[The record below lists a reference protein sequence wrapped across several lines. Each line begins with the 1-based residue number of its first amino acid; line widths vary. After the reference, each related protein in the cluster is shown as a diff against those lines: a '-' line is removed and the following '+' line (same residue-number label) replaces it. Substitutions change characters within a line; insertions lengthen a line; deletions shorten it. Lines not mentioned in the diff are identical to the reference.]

1 MKHVTTLLRT
11 LAFQRKLQTL
21 SMSSSVHENV
31 KNYYGSRLETS
42 DDLQTNAA
50 CVMPSRPVAKS
61 ACEALKQ
68 VHPDVCKRYFG
79 CGLVIPEKLE
89 GCTVLDLGSGS
100 GRDCFVL
107 SKLVGESGQV
117 IGLDMTDEMIVSSQ
131 KYIQYHQEKFGY
143 SKLNTVFVKGYMEK
157 LSDAGI
163 QNNSLDVVVSNC
175 VICLCPDK
183 RTVIS
188 EAYKVLKEGGELY
201 YSDIYASKVV
211 PDSFKEDPVLWG
223 EGMAGALYWRDLIAL
238 MKDIGFSTP
247 HIVAGSHIVVHNPE
261 LQKKTGD
268 VKYASG
274 TYRIFKLPQNSIK
287 SKALV
292 AYKGTVP
299 DCADCFEFDASHSFK
314 TNVPVEVDA
323 EMAAI
328 LKNTRFSTDFNITML
343 DTPDLN
349 QSGTPQ
355 YCHLS
360 PFLLADKLG
369 SSVKQCSKTGR

>member
-1 MKHVTTLLRT
+1 MKSASAFLRS
-11 LAFQRKLQTL
+11 LAVQRKAQTL
-21 SMSSSVHENV
+21 KMSSAVHENV

-50 CVMPSRPVAKS
+50 CVLPSKPLAKS

-89 GCTVLDLGSGS
+89 GCKVLDLGSGS

-107 SKLVGESGQV
+107 SKLVGERGQV
-117 IGLDMTDEMIVSSQ
+117 IGLDMTDEMISASQ
-131 KYIQYHQEKFGY
+131 KYVQYHQEKFGY
-143 SKLNTVFVKGYMEK
+143 SKPNTVFVKGYMEK

-163 QNNSLDVVVSNC
+163 QNESLDVLVSNC

-183 RTVIS
+183 RTVLS
-188 EAYKVLKEGGELY
+188 EAFKVLREGGELY
-201 YSDIYASKVV
+201 YSDMYASKAV

-223 EGMAGALYWRDLIAL
+223 EGMAGALYWRDLITL

-247 HIVAGSHIVVHNPE
+247 HLVAGSQIVVHNPE
-261 LQKKTGD
+261 LQKKIGD

-274 TYRIFKLPQNSIK
+274 TYRIFKLPQNSTK

-292 AYKGTVP
+292 TYKGSVP
-299 DCADCFEFDASHSFK
+299 DYADCFEFDSSHSFE
-314 TNVPVEVDA
+314 TNFQVEVDA

-328 LKNTRFSTDFNITML
+328 LKNTRFSTDFDIIISETL
-343 DTPDLN
+343 DPN
-349 QSGTPQ
+349 ENATPQ
-355 YCHLS
+355 VCHLS

-369 SSVKQCSKTGR
+369 SSVKQCSKTGH

>member
-1 MKHVTTLLRT
+1 
-11 LAFQRKLQTL
+11 
-21 SMSSSVHENV
+21 MSSAVHENV

-50 CVMPSRPVAKS
+50 CVMPSRPLPKS
-61 ACEALKQ
+61 VCEALKQ

-79 CGLVIPEKLE
+79 CGLVIPETLE
-89 GCTVLDLGSGS
+89 GCTVLDLVSGS
-100 GRDCFVL
+100 GRDCYVL
-107 SKLVGESGQV
+107 SKL
-117 IGLDMTDEMIVSSQ
+117 IVASQ
-131 KYIQYHQEKFGY
+131 KYVQYHQEKFGY
-143 SKLNTVFVKGYMEK
+143 SLPNTVFVKGYMEK

-201 YSDIYASKVV
+201 YSDMYASEVV

-223 EGMAGALYWRDLIAL
+223 EGMAGALYWRDLITL
-238 MKDIGFSTP
+238 MNDIGFSTP
-247 HIVAGSHIVVHNPE
+247 HLVAGSHIVVHNPE
-261 LQKKTGD
+261 IQRKTGD

-287 SKALV
+287 TRALV
-292 AYKGTVP
+292 TYKGTVP
-299 DCADCFEFDASHSFK
+299 DCAECFEFDASHSFK
-314 TNVPVEVDA
+314 TNAPVEVGA

-328 LKNTRFSTDFNITML
+328 LQNTRFSTNFNITML
-343 DTPDLN
+343 ATPDTD
-349 QSGTPQ
+349 QSSTPQ

-369 SSVKQCSKTGR
+369 SSVKQCSKTGH